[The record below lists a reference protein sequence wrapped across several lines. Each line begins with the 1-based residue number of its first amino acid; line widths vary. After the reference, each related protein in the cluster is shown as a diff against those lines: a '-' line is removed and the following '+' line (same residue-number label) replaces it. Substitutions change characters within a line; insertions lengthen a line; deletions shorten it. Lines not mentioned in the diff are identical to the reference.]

1 MSTHGI
7 RLPGQILDQIKLLSG
22 NGEHDERQFIA
33 RKRRTNRKDKRK
45 EERQIKKQKRSQNGT
60 QNAQKTTLKTKNVNS
75 HRKETPKN
83 VKVSK
88 ERQKG
93 RQKPTE
99 EESHG
104 DESELDIR
112 EESDFGGFDSDEND
126 HEDLGSA
133 DDSGAFESDFGDDFE
148 ESDEDDYG
156 DLEMVDNPLE
166 QLRKLKAQKA
176 AKAKEDPLE
185 QLRMIKEQK
194 KENEAKKKDSKKDK
208 DSKESKK
215 KEPKNKNEPA
225 PVDSHTL
232 RQLEQDEQDIAYW
245 SKKLG
250 LKGGKKGK
258 LTAQDE
264 NDVVGGLLDGLDFI
278 DEIGAE
284 SEAEEQAGHSNDS
297 EVSDMSENE
306 SLDSSSQSGSESGSE
321 DSDGPSENPYVA
333 PTKYIPPAARR
344 QQESVSP
351 ENTALKRA
359 IKGPL
364 NRLSESNISS
374 IVNEIIGQFS
384 SNPRQIVNETI
395 TGIVIDSIVLQGRL
409 LDTFVYLHAAVV
421 AAIYRIRGIDF
432 GAYFI
437 QTLVEKYD
445 SSTGQNKERFNL
457 ITLLSSV
464 YAFGLVSANLIY
476 DFIKLFINDL
486 GEDNAEILL
495 RLIRTSGNQLRSE
508 DPSALKEIVVLTNK
522 AAANIPKESKST
534 RLQFLVETIA
544 SLKNNKLKIHSE
556 ATFQLITRLRKYLS
570 SIKSSKLNDPIQV
583 SISDIRNVDTVG
595 KWWLVGAAWKG
606 SDQQEK
612 EDLQVNEP
620 ADMDLSEP
628 NWLELAK
635 AQRMNTDVRRA
646 VFISIMSA
654 EDYMDAITKL
664 DKLGLKKAQQ
674 KEIPRILV
682 HCASVE
688 PAWNPYYGLLAS
700 KLCES
705 HSHRK
710 SLQFML
716 WDLIKELDG
725 SQDDD
730 SDPEDFPLNEDLD
743 DEQQLKRALNLGR
756 LFGFLFS
763 EESLPL
769 HLLKNVN
776 FLTASGDL
784 TVFLELAFV
793 TFFDRV
799 AKKSKQGKSMD
810 DSLHLSLLSKMNQEP
825 TLMKGLKLFI
835 QKLQTSEYVTSAKQ
849 RARVEWG
856 IESATTILEELIA
869 NSDNV

>member
-7 RLPGQILDQIKLLSG
+7 RLPGQILDQIKTLSG
-22 NGEHDERQFIA
+22 NGEHDERQFVA

-60 QNAQKTTLKTKNVNS
+60 KNGQKSAIKHENGNYGAE
-75 HRKETPKN
+75 RTPKS
-83 VKVSK
+83 VKGTK
-88 ERQKG
+88 ERQKS
-93 RQKPTE
+93 RKKLTKE
-99 EESHG
+99 EAHD
-104 DESELDIR
+104 DESELEVG
-112 EESDFGGFDSDEND
+112 EESDFGGFESDEND
-126 HEDLGSA
+126 QDTLGSA
-133 DDSGAFESDFGDDFE
+133 DDSGNFDSDFGDDFG

-166 QLRKLKAQKA
+166 QLRKLKAHKA
-176 AKAKEDPLE
+176 KEKEDPLE
-185 QLRMIKEQK
+185 QLRKIKE
-194 KENEAKKKDSKKDK
+194 EKKK
-208 DSKESKK
+208 KESKNSK
-215 KEPKNKNEPA
+215 KEERKAIKKSKNEPVA
-225 PVDSHTL
+225 PVDSHTM

-284 SEAEEQAGHSNDS
+284 SAEEGEEGGENS
-297 EVSDMSENE
+297 EDFNLSENE
-306 SLDSSSQSGSESGSE
+306 LNESFSSESESGS
-321 DSDGPSENPYVA
+321 DSDGGSENPYVA
-333 PTKYIPPAARR
+333 PTKYIPPAVRR
-344 QQESVSP
+344 QQESESS
-351 ENTALKRA
+351 ENIALKRA

-364 NRLSESNISS
+364 NKLSESNISS

-395 TGIVIDSIVLQGRL
+395 TSIVIDSIVLQGRL

-445 SSTGQNKERFNL
+445 SSDDQNKARFNL

-522 AAANIPKESKST
+522 AAANIPKDLKST
-534 RLQFLVETIA
+534 RLQFLVETIS

-583 SISDIRNVDTVG
+583 SISDIRNIDTVG
-595 KWWLVGAAWKG
+595 KWWLVGSAWKG
-606 SDQQEK
+606 SNQEEK
-612 EDLQVNEP
+612 EDFKVNEP
-620 ADMDLSEP
+620 VDMDLSEP

-674 KEIPRILV
+674 KDIPRILM

-730 SDPEDFPLNEDLD
+730 SEPEDFPLNEDLD

-799 AKKSKQGKSMD
+799 AKKSKHGKSMD
-810 DSLHLSLLSKMNQEP
+810 DSLHLSLLSKMSQEP

>member
-7 RLPGQILDQIKLLSG
+7 RLPGQILDQIKTSSG
-22 NGEHDERQFIA
+22 NGEHDERQFVA

-60 QNAQKTTLKTKNVNS
+60 KNGQKSAIKHENGNYGAE
-75 HRKETPKN
+75 RTPKS
-83 VKVSK
+83 VKGTK
-88 ERQKG
+88 ERQKS
-93 RQKPTE
+93 RKKLTNE
-99 EESHG
+99 EAHD
-104 DESELDIR
+104 DESESEVG
-112 EESDFGGFDSDEND
+112 EESDFGGFESDEND
-126 HEDLGSA
+126 QDTLGSA
-133 DDSGAFESDFGDDFE
+133 DDSGDFDSDFGDDFG

-166 QLRKLKAQKA
+166 QLRKIKAHKA
-176 AKAKEDPLE
+176 KEKEDPLE
-185 QLRMIKEQK
+185 QLRKIKE
-194 KENEAKKKDSKKDK
+194 EKKK
-208 DSKESKK
+208 KESKNSK
-215 KEPKNKNEPA
+215 KEERKAIKKSKNEPVA
-225 PVDSHTL
+225 PVDSHTM

-284 SEAEEQAGHSNDS
+284 SAEEGEEGGENS
-297 EVSDMSENE
+297 EDFNLSENE
-306 SLDSSSQSGSESGSE
+306 SNESFSSESESGS
-321 DSDGPSENPYVA
+321 DSDGGSENPYVA
-333 PTKYIPPAARR
+333 PTKYIPPAVRR
-344 QQESVSP
+344 EQESESS
-351 ENTALKRA
+351 ENIALKRA

-364 NRLSESNISS
+364 NKLSESNISS

-395 TGIVIDSIVLQGRL
+395 TSIVIDSIVSQGRL

-445 SSTGQNKERFNL
+445 SSDDQNKARFNL

-522 AAANIPKESKST
+522 AAANIPKDLKST
-534 RLQFLVETIA
+534 RLQFLVETIS

-583 SISDIRNVDTVG
+583 SISDIRNIDTVG
-595 KWWLVGAAWKG
+595 KWWLVGSAWKG
-606 SDQQEK
+606 SNQEEK
-612 EDLQVNEP
+612 EDFKVNEP
-620 ADMDLSEP
+620 VDMDLSEP

-674 KEIPRILV
+674 KDIPRILM

-730 SDPEDFPLNEDLD
+730 SEPEDFPLNEDLD

-799 AKKSKQGKSMD
+799 AKKSKHGKSMD
-810 DSLHLSLLSKMNQEP
+810 DSLHLSLLSKMSQEP

>member
-1 MSTHGI
+1 M
-7 RLPGQILDQIKLLSG
+7 DQIKTLSG

-60 QNAQKTTLKTKNVNS
+60 KNGQKSAIKHGNGNYGAE
-75 HRKETPKN
+75 RTPKS
-83 VKVSK
+83 VKGTK

-93 RQKPTE
+93 RKKLTKE
-99 EESHG
+99 EAHD
-104 DESELDIR
+104 DESELEVG
-112 EESDFGGFDSDEND
+112 EESDFGGFESDEND
-126 HEDLGSA
+126 QDTLGSA
-133 DDSGAFESDFGDDFE
+133 DDSGDFDSDFGDDFG

-166 QLRKLKAQKA
+166 QLRKLKAHKA
-176 AKAKEDPLE
+176 KEKEDPLE
-185 QLRMIKEQK
+185 QLRKIKE
-194 KENEAKKKDSKKDK
+194 EKKK
-208 DSKESKK
+208 KESKNSK
-215 KEPKNKNEPA
+215 KEERKAIKKSKNEPVA
-225 PVDSHTL
+225 PVDSHTM

-284 SEAEEQAGHSNDS
+284 SAEEGEEGGENS
-297 EVSDMSENE
+297 EDFNLSENE
-306 SLDSSSQSGSESGSE
+306 LNESFSSESESGS
-321 DSDGPSENPYVA
+321 DSDGGSENPYVA
-333 PTKYIPPAARR
+333 PTKYIPPAVRR
-344 QQESVSP
+344 QQESESS
-351 ENTALKRA
+351 ENIALKRA

-364 NRLSESNISS
+364 NKLSESNISS

-395 TGIVIDSIVLQGRL
+395 TSIVIDSIVLQGRL

-445 SSTGQNKERFNL
+445 SSDDQNKARFNL

-522 AAANIPKESKST
+522 AAANIPKDLKST
-534 RLQFLVETIA
+534 RLQFLVETIS

-583 SISDIRNVDTVG
+583 SISDIRNIDTVG
-595 KWWLVGAAWKG
+595 KWWLVGSAWKG
-606 SDQQEK
+606 SNQEEK
-612 EDLQVNEP
+612 EDFKVNEP
-620 ADMDLSEP
+620 VDMDLSEP

-674 KEIPRILV
+674 KDIPRILM

-730 SDPEDFPLNEDLD
+730 SEPEDFPLNEDLD

-799 AKKSKQGKSMD
+799 AKKSKHGKSMD
-810 DSLHLSLLSKMNQEP
+810 DSLHLSLLSKMGQEP

>member
-1 MSTHGI
+1 M
-7 RLPGQILDQIKLLSG
+7 DQIKTLSG
-22 NGEHDERQFIA
+22 NGEHDERQFVA

-60 QNAQKTTLKTKNVNS
+60 KNGQKSAIKHENGNYGAE
-75 HRKETPKN
+75 RTPKS
-83 VKVSK
+83 VKGTK
-88 ERQKG
+88 ERQKS
-93 RQKPTE
+93 RKKLTKE
-99 EESHG
+99 EAHD
-104 DESELDIR
+104 DESELEVG
-112 EESDFGGFDSDEND
+112 EESDFGGFESDEND
-126 HEDLGSA
+126 QDTLGSA
-133 DDSGAFESDFGDDFE
+133 DDSGDFDSDFGDDFG

-166 QLRKLKAQKA
+166 QLRKIKAHKA
-176 AKAKEDPLE
+176 KEKEDPLE
-185 QLRMIKEQK
+185 QLRKIKE
-194 KENEAKKKDSKKDK
+194 EKKK
-208 DSKESKK
+208 KESKNSK
-215 KEPKNKNEPA
+215 KEERKAIKKSKNEPVA
-225 PVDSHTL
+225 PVDSHTM

-284 SEAEEQAGHSNDS
+284 SAEEGEEGGENS
-297 EVSDMSENE
+297 EDFNLSENE
-306 SLDSSSQSGSESGSE
+306 LNESFSSESESGS
-321 DSDGPSENPYVA
+321 DSDGGSENPYVA
-333 PTKYIPPAARR
+333 PTKYIPPAVRR
-344 QQESVSP
+344 EQESESS
-351 ENTALKRA
+351 ENIALKRA

-364 NRLSESNISS
+364 NKLSESNISS

-395 TGIVIDSIVLQGRL
+395 TSIVIDSIVLQGRL

-445 SSTGQNKERFNL
+445 SSDDQNKARFNL

-522 AAANIPKESKST
+522 AAANIPKDLKST
-534 RLQFLVETIA
+534 RLQFLVETIS

-583 SISDIRNVDTVG
+583 SISDIRNIDTVG
-595 KWWLVGAAWKG
+595 KWWLVGSAWKG
-606 SDQQEK
+606 SNQEEK
-612 EDLQVNEP
+612 EDFKVNEP
-620 ADMDLSEP
+620 VDMDLSEP

-674 KEIPRILV
+674 KDIPRILM

-730 SDPEDFPLNEDLD
+730 SEPEDFPLNEDLD

-799 AKKSKQGKSMD
+799 AKKSKHGKSMD
-810 DSLHLSLLSKMNQEP
+810 DSLHLSLLSKMSQEP

>member
-1 MSTHGI
+1 M
-7 RLPGQILDQIKLLSG
+7 DQLKTLSG
-22 NGEHDERQFIA
+22 NGEHDERQFAA

-45 EERQIKKQKRSQNGT
+45 EERQIKKQKRSLNGT
-60 QNAQKTTLKTKNVNS
+60 KNAQKVTSKSNS
-75 HRKETPKN
+75 GAKITPKT
-83 VKVSK
+83 VKGTN
-88 ERQKG
+88 ERQK
-93 RQKPTE
+93 
-99 EESHG
+99 SHFKLTKETHDD
-104 DESELDIR
+104 DESEL
-112 EESDFGGFDSDEND
+112 EASEGSDFGGFGSGEND
-126 HEDLGSA
+126 RDTFDNA
-133 DDSGAFESDFGDDFE
+133 DDSGDFDSDSGDDFG

-176 AKAKEDPLE
+176 SKEKKEDPLE
-185 QLRMIKEQK
+185 QLRKIKEKKK
-194 KENEAKKKDSKKDK
+194 KEEKKEKKEK
-208 DSKESKK
+208 KESKVHENNSK
-215 KEPKNKNEPA
+215 KSKNEAVAPA
-225 PVDSHTL
+225 DRHTL
-232 RQLEQDEQDIAYW
+232 RHLEQDEQDIAYW

-284 SEAEEQAGHSNDS
+284 ESETGEEDEDS
-297 EVSDMSENE
+297 DDFNSSENE
-306 SLDSSSQSGSESGSE
+306 SLNSFLSESGSE

-333 PTKYIPPAARR
+333 PTKYIPPAVRR
-344 QQESVSP
+344 QQESESP
-351 ENTALKRA
+351 ENVALKRS

-364 NRLSESNISS
+364 NKLSESNISS
-374 IVNEIIGQFS
+374 IVNEVIGQFS

-445 SSTGQNKERFNL
+445 SSSDQNKERFNL

-522 AAANIPKESKST
+522 AAANIPKDSKST
-534 RLQFLVETIA
+534 RLQFLVETIS

-570 SIKSSKLNDPIQV
+570 TLRSSKLNDPIQV

-595 KWWLVGAAWKG
+595 KWWLVGSAWKG
-606 SDQQEK
+606 SNE
-612 EDLQVNEP
+612 EELQDSKVNEP

-654 EDYMDAITKL
+654 EDYMDAIAKL

-674 KEIPRILV
+674 KEIPRILM

-716 WDLIKELDG
+716 WDLIKELDK

-730 SDPEDFPLNEDLD
+730 SEPEEFPLNEDLD

-776 FLTASGDL
+776 FLTATGDL
-784 TVFLELAFV
+784 TVFLELTFV

-799 AKKSKQGKSMD
+799 AKKSKHGKSMD
-810 DSLHLSLLSKMNQEP
+810 DSLHLSLLSKMSQEP
-825 TLMKGLKLFI
+825 TLIKGLNLFI
-835 QKLQTSEYVTSAKQ
+835 QKLPTSEYVTSAKQ
-849 RARVEWG
+849 RTRVEWG

>member
-1 MSTHGI
+1 M
-7 RLPGQILDQIKLLSG
+7 DQIKTLSG

-60 QNAQKTTLKTKNVNS
+60 KNGQKSAIKHENGNYGAE
-75 HRKETPKN
+75 RTPKS
-83 VKVSK
+83 VKGTK
-88 ERQKG
+88 ERQKS
-93 RQKPTE
+93 RKKLTKE
-99 EESHG
+99 EAHD
-104 DESELDIR
+104 DESELEVG
-112 EESDFGGFDSDEND
+112 EESDFGGFESDEND
-126 HEDLGSA
+126 QDTLGSA
-133 DDSGAFESDFGDDFE
+133 DDSGDFDSDFGDDFG

-166 QLRKLKAQKA
+166 QLRKLKAHKA
-176 AKAKEDPLE
+176 KEKEDPLE
-185 QLRMIKEQK
+185 QLRKIKE
-194 KENEAKKKDSKKDK
+194 EKKK
-208 DSKESKK
+208 KESKNSK
-215 KEPKNKNEPA
+215 KEERKAIKKSKNEPVA
-225 PVDSHTL
+225 PVDSHTM

-284 SEAEEQAGHSNDS
+284 SAEEGEEGGENS
-297 EVSDMSENE
+297 EDFNLSENE
-306 SLDSSSQSGSESGSE
+306 LNESFSSESESGS
-321 DSDGPSENPYVA
+321 DSDGGSENPYVA
-333 PTKYIPPAARR
+333 PTKYIPPAVRR
-344 QQESVSP
+344 EQESESS
-351 ENTALKRA
+351 ENIALKRA

-364 NRLSESNISS
+364 NKLSESNISS

-395 TGIVIDSIVLQGRL
+395 TSIVIDSIVLQGRL

-445 SSTGQNKERFNL
+445 SSDDQNKARFNL

-522 AAANIPKESKST
+522 AAANIPKDLKST
-534 RLQFLVETIA
+534 RLQFLVETIS

-583 SISDIRNVDTVG
+583 SISDIRNIDTVG
-595 KWWLVGAAWKG
+595 KWWLVGSAWKG
-606 SDQQEK
+606 SNQEEK
-612 EDLQVNEP
+612 EDFKVNEP
-620 ADMDLSEP
+620 VDMDLSEP

-674 KEIPRILV
+674 KDIPRILM

-730 SDPEDFPLNEDLD
+730 SEPEDFPLNEDLD

-799 AKKSKQGKSMD
+799 AKKSKHGKSMD
-810 DSLHLSLLSKMNQEP
+810 DSLHLSLLSKMSQEP

>member
-7 RLPGQILDQIKLLSG
+7 RLPGQILDQIKTLSG

-60 QNAQKTTLKTKNVNS
+60 KNGQKSAIKHENGNYGAE
-75 HRKETPKN
+75 RTPKS
-83 VKVSK
+83 VKGTK
-88 ERQKG
+88 ERQKS
-93 RQKPTE
+93 RKKLTKE
-99 EESHG
+99 EAHD
-104 DESELDIR
+104 DESELEVG
-112 EESDFGGFDSDEND
+112 EESDFGGFESDEND
-126 HEDLGSA
+126 QDTLGSA
-133 DDSGAFESDFGDDFE
+133 DDSGDFDSDFGDDFG

-166 QLRKLKAQKA
+166 QLRKLKAHKA
-176 AKAKEDPLE
+176 KEKEDPLE
-185 QLRMIKEQK
+185 QLRKIKE
-194 KENEAKKKDSKKDK
+194 EKKK
-208 DSKESKK
+208 KESKNSK
-215 KEPKNKNEPA
+215 KEERKAIKKSKNEPVA
-225 PVDSHTL
+225 PVDSHTM

-284 SEAEEQAGHSNDS
+284 SAEEGEEGGENS
-297 EVSDMSENE
+297 EDFNLSENE
-306 SLDSSSQSGSESGSE
+306 LNESFSSESESGS
-321 DSDGPSENPYVA
+321 DSDGGSENPYVA
-333 PTKYIPPAARR
+333 PTKYIPPAVRR
-344 QQESVSP
+344 EQESESS
-351 ENTALKRA
+351 ENIALKRA

-364 NRLSESNISS
+364 NKLSESNISS

-395 TGIVIDSIVLQGRL
+395 TSIVIDSIVLQGRL

-445 SSTGQNKERFNL
+445 SSDDQNKARFNL

-522 AAANIPKESKST
+522 AAANIPKDLKST
-534 RLQFLVETIA
+534 RLQFLVETIS

-583 SISDIRNVDTVG
+583 SISDIRNIDTVG
-595 KWWLVGAAWKG
+595 KWWLVGSAWKG
-606 SDQQEK
+606 SNQEEK
-612 EDLQVNEP
+612 EDFKVNEP
-620 ADMDLSEP
+620 VDMDLSEP

-674 KEIPRILV
+674 KDIPRILM

-730 SDPEDFPLNEDLD
+730 SEPEDFPLNEDLD

-799 AKKSKQGKSMD
+799 AKKSKHGKSMD
-810 DSLHLSLLSKMNQEP
+810 DSLHLSLLSKMSQEP

>member
-7 RLPGQILDQIKLLSG
+7 RLPGQILDQIKTLSG
-22 NGEHDERQFIA
+22 NGEHDERQFVA

-60 QNAQKTTLKTKNVNS
+60 KNGQKSAIKHENGNYGAE
-75 HRKETPKN
+75 RTPKS
-83 VKVSK
+83 VKGTK
-88 ERQKG
+88 ERQKS
-93 RQKPTE
+93 RKKLTKE
-99 EESHG
+99 EAHD
-104 DESELDIR
+104 DESELEVG
-112 EESDFGGFDSDEND
+112 EESDFGGFESDEND
-126 HEDLGSA
+126 QDTLGSA
-133 DDSGAFESDFGDDFE
+133 DDSGDFDSDFGDDFG

-166 QLRKLKAQKA
+166 QLRKLKAHKA
-176 AKAKEDPLE
+176 KEKEDPLE
-185 QLRMIKEQK
+185 QLRKIKE
-194 KENEAKKKDSKKDK
+194 EKKK
-208 DSKESKK
+208 KESKNSK
-215 KEPKNKNEPA
+215 KEERKAIKKSKNEPVA
-225 PVDSHTL
+225 PVDSHTM

-284 SEAEEQAGHSNDS
+284 SAEEGEEGGENS
-297 EVSDMSENE
+297 EDFNLSENE
-306 SLDSSSQSGSESGSE
+306 LNESFSSESESGS
-321 DSDGPSENPYVA
+321 DSDGGSENPYVA
-333 PTKYIPPAARR
+333 PTKYIPPAVRR
-344 QQESVSP
+344 EQESESS
-351 ENTALKRA
+351 ENIALKRA

-364 NRLSESNISS
+364 NKLSESNISS

-395 TGIVIDSIVLQGRL
+395 TSIVIDSIVLQGRL

-445 SSTGQNKERFNL
+445 SSDDQNKARFNL

-522 AAANIPKESKST
+522 AAANIPKDLKST
-534 RLQFLVETIA
+534 RLQFLVETIS

-583 SISDIRNVDTVG
+583 SISDIRNIDTVG
-595 KWWLVGAAWKG
+595 KWWLVGSAWKG
-606 SDQQEK
+606 SNQEEK
-612 EDLQVNEP
+612 EDFKVNEP
-620 ADMDLSEP
+620 VDMDLSEP

-674 KEIPRILV
+674 KDIPRILM

-730 SDPEDFPLNEDLD
+730 SEPEDFPLNEDLD

-799 AKKSKQGKSMD
+799 AKKSKHGKSMD
-810 DSLHLSLLSKMNQEP
+810 DSLHLSLLSKMSQEP

>member
-1 MSTHGI
+1 M
-7 RLPGQILDQIKLLSG
+7 DQIKTLSG

-60 QNAQKTTLKTKNVNS
+60 KNGQKSAIKHGNGNYGAE
-75 HRKETPKN
+75 RTPKS
-83 VKVSK
+83 VKGTK

-93 RQKPTE
+93 RKKLTKE
-99 EESHG
+99 EAHD
-104 DESELDIR
+104 DESELEVG
-112 EESDFGGFDSDEND
+112 EESDFGGFESDEND
-126 HEDLGSA
+126 QDTLGSA
-133 DDSGAFESDFGDDFE
+133 DDSGDFDSDFGDDFG

-166 QLRKLKAQKA
+166 QLRKLKAHKA
-176 AKAKEDPLE
+176 KEKEDPLE
-185 QLRMIKEQK
+185 QLRKIKE
-194 KENEAKKKDSKKDK
+194 EKKK
-208 DSKESKK
+208 KESKNSK
-215 KEPKNKNEPA
+215 KEERKAIKKSKNEPVA
-225 PVDSHTL
+225 PVDSHTM

-284 SEAEEQAGHSNDS
+284 SAEEGEEGGENS
-297 EVSDMSENE
+297 EDFNLSENE
-306 SLDSSSQSGSESGSE
+306 LNESFSSESESGS
-321 DSDGPSENPYVA
+321 DSDGGSENPYVA
-333 PTKYIPPAARR
+333 PTKYIPPAVRR
-344 QQESVSP
+344 QQESESS
-351 ENTALKRA
+351 ENIALKRA

-364 NRLSESNISS
+364 NKLSESNISS

-395 TGIVIDSIVLQGRL
+395 TSIVIDSIVLQGRL

-445 SSTGQNKERFNL
+445 SSDDQNKARFNL

-522 AAANIPKESKST
+522 AAANIPKDLKST
-534 RLQFLVETIA
+534 RLQFLVETIS

-583 SISDIRNVDTVG
+583 SISDIRNIDTVG
-595 KWWLVGAAWKG
+595 KWWLVGSAWKG
-606 SDQQEK
+606 SNQEEK
-612 EDLQVNEP
+612 EDFKVNEP
-620 ADMDLSEP
+620 VDMDLSEP

-674 KEIPRILV
+674 KDIPRILM

-730 SDPEDFPLNEDLD
+730 SEPEDFPLNEDLD
-743 DEQQLKRALNLGR
+743 DEQLLKRALNLGR

-799 AKKSKQGKSMD
+799 AKKSKHGKSMD
-810 DSLHLSLLSKMNQEP
+810 DSLHLSLLSKMSQEP

>member
-1 MSTHGI
+1 M
-7 RLPGQILDQIKLLSG
+7 DQIKTLSG
-22 NGEHDERQFIA
+22 NGEHDERQFVA

-60 QNAQKTTLKTKNVNS
+60 KNGQKSAIKHENGNYGAE
-75 HRKETPKN
+75 RTPKS
-83 VKVSK
+83 VKGTK
-88 ERQKG
+88 ERQKS
-93 RQKPTE
+93 RKKLTKE
-99 EESHG
+99 EAHD
-104 DESELDIR
+104 DESELEVG
-112 EESDFGGFDSDEND
+112 EESDFGGFESDEND
-126 HEDLGSA
+126 QDTLGSA
-133 DDSGAFESDFGDDFE
+133 DDSDDFDSDFGDDFG

-166 QLRKLKAQKA
+166 QLRKLKAHKA
-176 AKAKEDPLE
+176 KEKEDPLE
-185 QLRMIKEQK
+185 QLRKIKE
-194 KENEAKKKDSKKDK
+194 EKKK
-208 DSKESKK
+208 KESKNSK
-215 KEPKNKNEPA
+215 KEERKAIKKSKNEPVA
-225 PVDSHTL
+225 PVDSHTM

-284 SEAEEQAGHSNDS
+284 SAEEGEEGGENS
-297 EVSDMSENE
+297 EDFNLSENE
-306 SLDSSSQSGSESGSE
+306 LNESFSSESESGS
-321 DSDGPSENPYVA
+321 DSDGGSENPYVA
-333 PTKYIPPAARR
+333 PTKYIPPAVRR
-344 QQESVSP
+344 EQESESS
-351 ENTALKRA
+351 ENIALKRA

-364 NRLSESNISS
+364 NKLSESNISS

-395 TGIVIDSIVLQGRL
+395 TSIVIDSIVLQGRL

-445 SSTGQNKERFNL
+445 SSDDQNKARFNL

-464 YAFGLVSANLIY
+464 YAFGLVSANLIN

-522 AAANIPKESKST
+522 AAANIPKDLKST
-534 RLQFLVETIA
+534 RLQFLVETIS

-583 SISDIRNVDTVG
+583 SISDIRNIDTVG
-595 KWWLVGAAWKG
+595 KWWLVGSAWKG
-606 SDQQEK
+606 SNQEEK
-612 EDLQVNEP
+612 EDFKVNEP
-620 ADMDLSEP
+620 VDMDLSEP

-674 KEIPRILV
+674 KDIPRILM

-730 SDPEDFPLNEDLD
+730 SEPEDFPLNEDLD

-799 AKKSKQGKSMD
+799 AKKSKHGKSMD
-810 DSLHLSLLSKMNQEP
+810 DSLHLSLLSKMSQEP

>member
-7 RLPGQILDQIKLLSG
+7 RLPGQILDQIKTLSG
-22 NGEHDERQFIA
+22 SGEHDERQFVA

-60 QNAQKTTLKTKNVNS
+60 KNGQKSAIKHGNGNS
-75 HRKETPKN
+75 GAEKTPKS
-83 VKVSK
+83 VKGSE
-88 ERQKG
+88 ERQRSRHKLT
-93 RQKPTE
+93 K
-99 EESHG
+99 EESH
-104 DESELDIR
+104 DDDSELEIG
-112 EESDFGGFDSDEND
+112 ESSDFGGFESDEND
-126 HEDLGSA
+126 HETLGSA
-133 DDSGAFESDFGDDFE
+133 DNSGDFDSDFGDDLG

-176 AKAKEDPLE
+176 KEKEDPLE
-185 QLRMIKEQK
+185 QLRKIKEEKKK
-194 KENEAKKKDSKKDK
+194 KELKNLKE
-208 DSKESKK
+208 KESKK
-215 KEPKNKNEPA
+215 EEKDSIKKSKKEPVA

-278 DEIGAE
+278 DEIGE
-284 SEAEEQAGHSNDS
+284 EGEEGEEGENSEDFNSS
-297 EVSDMSENE
+297 EDE
-306 SLDSSSQSGSESGSE
+306 SLSFLSESESGS
-321 DSDGPSENPYVA
+321 DSDGVSENPYVA
-333 PTKYIPPAARR
+333 PTKYIPPAVRR
-344 QQESVSP
+344 QQESESS
-351 ENTALKRA
+351 ENIALKRA

-364 NRLSESNISS
+364 NKLSESNISS

-395 TGIVIDSIVLQGRL
+395 TSIVIDSIVLQGRL

-445 SSTGQNKERFNL
+445 SSDDQNKARFNL

-522 AAANIPKESKST
+522 AAANIPKDFKST
-534 RLQFLVETIA
+534 RLQFLVETIS

-583 SISDIRNVDTVG
+583 SISDIRNIDTVG
-595 KWWLVGAAWKG
+595 KWWLVGSAWKG
-606 SDQQEK
+606 SNQEEK
-612 EDLQVNEP
+612 EDFKVNEP

-674 KEIPRILV
+674 KDIPRILI

-730 SDPEDFPLNEDLD
+730 SEPEDFPLNEDLD

-784 TVFLELAFV
+784 TVFLELTFV

-799 AKKSKQGKSMD
+799 AKKSKHGKSMD
-810 DSLHLSLLSKMNQEP
+810 DSLHLSLLSKMSQEP

-869 NSDNV
+869 NSDNL